1 MPDDSRF
8 QENVRNSFLKVRN
21 DISELKEAIKAQNDR
36 ILLIEKQIS
45 DLKQKEGGWKYL
57 SIGNEGVGNWLTTG
71 QPPGNHLPT
80 NMKMPKI
87 DQPIEED
94 LSINDQ
100 PKDTKDIQ
108 KDVIKMIQG
117 LTNKE
122 FTLFLSIIE
131 LESIKRDGVTYD
143 DLAIKHS
150 LSRRVINF
158 HIKNMLLKGIPVN
171 IVGRPNEKT
180 LIFIKKEFKELNIN
194 QDLIKLRYYIASKG
208 LKADHLDEF

>member
-1 MPDDSRF
+1 LNIVFRCHTLSAKAIIVFFQMFFVFRF
-8 QENVRNSFLKVRN
+8 NTQELF
-21 DISELKEAIKAQNDR
+21 
-36 ILLIEKQIS
+36 
-45 DLKQKEGGWKYL
+45 
-57 SIGNEGVGNWLTTG
+57 
-71 QPPGNHLPT
+71 
-80 NMKMPKI
+80 
-87 DQPIEED
+87 
-94 LSINDQ
+94 
-100 PKDTKDIQ
+100 
-108 KDVIKMIQG
+108 
-117 LTNKE
+117 NKE

-208 LKADHLDEF
+208 LKADHLDEFYRPYINVTFEGGDCNTDADTDCDGCVSLIEIVNLMLRYKNGETSLSLLEMVNLMLRYKGGEISC